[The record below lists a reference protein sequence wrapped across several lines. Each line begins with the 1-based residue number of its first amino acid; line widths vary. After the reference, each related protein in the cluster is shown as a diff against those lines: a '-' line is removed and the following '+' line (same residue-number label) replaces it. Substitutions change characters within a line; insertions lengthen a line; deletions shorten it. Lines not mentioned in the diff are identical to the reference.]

1 MGYEVATMEIGPRM
15 PRIGKRDIED
25 LSAASVA
32 LAEAAATIQATK
44 SAYVPAVIALLRQAN
59 ETILRIRDRGLA
71 AVVRLN
77 AKRDDQLDKE
87 AREKSSA
94 EAAGG
99 ESDPAAPAKAQ
110 EP

>member
-1 MGYEVATMEIGPRM
+1 M

-59 ETILRIRDRGLA
+59 DVILRIRDRGLA
-71 AVVRLN
+71 AVVRLT
-77 AKRDDQLDKE
+77 AKADDQLDQE
-87 AREKSSA
+87 AREK
-94 EAAGG
+94 AAVDDTA
-99 ESDPAAPAKAQ
+99 SPIDSAAPVKPV